1 MTGPMMRTELS
12 VFLQTR
18 RTNAAFEAV
27 MIDSNRGD
35 DGGLTRWRV
44 AAFSSLA
51 HVMRDKDGHIPRELV
66 PGGVGDFHLDGV
78 NPSFPQAGA
87 FCAQID
93 GQVAGDPPIRRGIAV
108 AMTINGFAA
117 RDGYNLAADHAASVG
132 RFHFDAGGNHL
143 MIRR

>member
-18 RTNAAFEAV
+18 RTDAAFEAV

-44 AAFSSLA
+44 AAFPPLA
-51 HVMRDKDGHIPRELV
+51 HVMRDKDGDIPRDLV
-66 PGGVGDFHLDGV
+66 PSGVGDFHLDGV
-78 NPSFPQAGA
+78 NPSFPRAGA

-117 RDGYNLAADHAASVG
+117 RHRHNLAADLTASFG
-132 RFHFDAGGNHL
+132 RFHLDACG
-143 MIRR
+143 